1 VSGESARLFVAL
13 ELPGP
18 IRAALAEWAD
28 RQHRALSALRV
39 IDAAALHVT
48 LCFLGSRPVAEI
60 DRIAS
65 ECSVAA
71 DEAEI
76 PLALGEPL
84 WLPRRRPRA
93 LAVALEDSADR
104 LAGVQSR
111 LAEALEAAGFYESE
125 RRPFLGH
132 VTVGRVG
139 RGARIRPIDLSAPAP
154 ERFSAAT
161 VTLFRSRTGRAGAR
175 YEPLASVELRR
186 YDGS

>member
-1 VSGESARLFVAL
+1 VSPESARLFVAL

-18 IRAALAEWAD
+18 VRDALARWAE
-28 RQHRALSALRV
+28 RQLETVSGLRV

-48 LCFLGSRPVAEI
+48 LCFLGSRPVGEI

-65 ECSVAA
+65 ESSTVA

-93 LAVALEDSADR
+93 LAVALEDSGDR
-104 LAGVQSR
+104 LAGLQSR
-111 LAEALEAAGFYESE
+111 LAGALGAGGFYAE

-139 RGARIRPIDLSAPAP
+139 RGARVRPIELAAPAP
-154 ERFSAAT
+154 LRFSAGA

-175 YEPLASVELRR
+175 YEPLATVQLRR
-186 YDGS
+186 